1 MAKDNNSLFTQ
12 TVKNSSGRRME
23 ALSCNGGNANTN
35 GKLGT
40 RSEAAETAEN
50 GILTNSRGKAHRTR
64 YAALSKASM
73 FWDPDVLFSPR
84 RWSGGYATPPPR
96 NRLRMGQLYRSDVAN
111 GGGDLVPHS
120 VAENSAVHPAPNV
133 PTE

>member
-1 MAKDNNSLFTQ
+1 MAKDNNSLREQ

-35 GKLGT
+35 GKPGT
-40 RSEAAETAEN
+40 RSETAETAEN
-50 GILTNSRGKAHRTR
+50 GILTNSPGRAHSTR
-64 YAALSKASM
+64 NAALSKASV

-84 RWSGGYATPPPR
+84 RWSGGYATPPPQ
-96 NRLRMGQLYRSDVAN
+96 NRLRMDQLCRSDVAN
-111 GGGDLVPHS
+111 GEGDLMLHS
-120 VAENSAVHPAPNV
+120 AEEISALHPAPSA

>member
-1 MAKDNNSLFTQ
+1 MAKDNNSLREQ

-23 ALSCNGGNANTN
+23 ALSCNGGSANTN

-50 GILTNSRGKAHRTR
+50 GILTNSRGKAHSTR

-73 FWDPDVLFSPR
+73 FWDSDFLFSPR
-84 RWSGGYATPPPR
+84 RWSGGYATLPPQ
-96 NRLRMGQLYRSDVAN
+96 NRLRMDQLCRSDVAN
-111 GGGDLVPHS
+111 GEGDLMPHS
-120 VAENSAVHPAPNV
+120 AVEISALHPAPSA